1 MRKFFSVVGV
11 LIAGFL
17 LQVGVAPYISIG
29 GVSPNFFVII
39 VVVMA
44 MTNGSSEG
52 VAIGFIAG
60 MLLDLI
66 GTGPLGPWALVLSI
80 TGYVVGLLG
89 QNLFAEG
96 WLLPVTVLS
105 IASLFSEL
113 LSTIMVFVLGTEA
126 PFWRALMSQVF
137 PTAVY
142 TIFISVLL
150 FPVLSKVLREDVKIA
165 SFKRFV

>member
-1 MRKFFSVVGV
+1 MGV

-52 VAIGFIAG
+52 VALGFVTG
-60 MLLDLI
+60 LLLDLI

-113 LSTIMVFVLGTEA
+113 LSMIMVFVLGTDA
-126 PFWRALMSQVF
+126 PFWGALMFQVL
-137 PTAVY
+137 PTTVY
-142 TIFISVLL
+142 TIFISIVL